1 MSVPK
6 YHSFNFVLFCL
17 IVHLYKITKKKIG
30 QYVCKNNGK
39 AQTLN
44 SLDWPKTWIALF
56 QIGFVDDNMFK
67 LGLIN
72 YCLALRIS
80 H

>member
-6 YHSFNFVLFCL
+6 YHSFNFVLSNCTF
-17 IVHLYKITKKKIG
+17 VQNNQKKKIG